1 MNNVNGYFNTGSL
14 SLVYIY
20 IVNYYYRTVILS
32 VISIV
37 YGIWYFLLRKAP
49 HQPKP
54 TLTASS
60 GFNLLPILFSVNI
73 SLTIY
78 YTALTLLAPPTDS
91 IHSNSS
97 IFIPFNP
104 S

>member
-1 MNNVNGYFNTGSL
+1 M
-14 SLVYIY
+14 
-20 IVNYYYRTVILS
+20 
-32 VISIV
+32 ISIV
-37 YGIWYFLLRKAP
+37 YGMWYFLLRKAP

-91 IHSNSS
+91 MHSNSS
-97 IFIPFNP
+97 IFMPFNP
-104 S
+104 SYIKFLTRSNIPLYYNPSVNSSKLINV